1 MGAQFAKERFVIDN
15 HSLTHDSNSEPR
27 HRRRFRRHR
36 RPHTIRVIERRLAK
50 RIHLMRS
57 PKVRRELFYKLTRC
71 VYPIKVFELRGKTDL
86 CEFLKPVLYL
96 FCGESAQIREFL
108 LQSLALS
115 GELEI
120 VLNDL
125 AQQARQEAQW
135 QSLQRS
141 KVVRD

>member
-1 MGAQFAKERFVIDN
+1 
-15 HSLTHDSNSEPR
+15 
-27 HRRRFRRHR
+27 
-36 RPHTIRVIERRLAK
+36 
-50 RIHLMRS
+50 MRS

-71 VYPIKVFELRGKTDL
+71 VYPIKAFELRGNTDL

-115 GELEI
+115 RELEI

-125 AQQARQEAQW
+125 SQQARQEAQW